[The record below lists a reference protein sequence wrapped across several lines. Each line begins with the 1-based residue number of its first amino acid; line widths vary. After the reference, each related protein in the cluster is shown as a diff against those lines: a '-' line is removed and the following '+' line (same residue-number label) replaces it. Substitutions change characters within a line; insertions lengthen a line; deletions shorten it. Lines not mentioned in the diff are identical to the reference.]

1 MEDPAEKRH
10 LNNPDSVKERE
21 ETIGRERSGRKSA
34 ASGEETKKT
43 SYRDHKNPV
52 IRALSRTGY
61 TVWIIVMG
69 IGLLLAF
76 IVSVALL

>member
-1 MEDPAEKRH
+1 MEDPAEKSKSNKSASTR
-10 LNNPDSVKERE
+10 RE
-21 ETIGRERSGRKSA
+21 DILRQKRSSRKST
-34 ASGEETKKT
+34 ASVEETKKT

-61 TVWIIVMG
+61 TVWIVVMA
-69 IGLLLAF
+69 IGLILAF